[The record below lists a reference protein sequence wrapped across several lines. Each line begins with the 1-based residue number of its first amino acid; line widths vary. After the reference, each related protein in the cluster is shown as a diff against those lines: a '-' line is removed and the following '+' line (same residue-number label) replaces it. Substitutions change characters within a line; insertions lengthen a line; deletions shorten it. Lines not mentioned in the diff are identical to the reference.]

1 MIREIHDI
9 QYYCSWSLSIF
20 HTNVTELAAIV
31 SPVNAGIVAGST
43 VGVVAVIASLIIFG
57 VIFGIVRYSF
67 CKKNGMQLQH

>member
-9 QYYCSWSLSIF
+9 QYCSWSLSIF

-57 VIFGIVRYSF
+57 VILFGIVRYSF